1 MAARKTKRSKTRAKP
16 AQPSMATME
25 RKWRAEA
32 DARTLREAA
41 QIRTDAGRRR
51 AAKAQLSRDA
61 REAERAKRKL

>member
-1 MAARKTKRSKTRAKP
+1 MAS
-16 AQPSMATME
+16 ME

-32 DARTLREAA
+32 DARTLREAE